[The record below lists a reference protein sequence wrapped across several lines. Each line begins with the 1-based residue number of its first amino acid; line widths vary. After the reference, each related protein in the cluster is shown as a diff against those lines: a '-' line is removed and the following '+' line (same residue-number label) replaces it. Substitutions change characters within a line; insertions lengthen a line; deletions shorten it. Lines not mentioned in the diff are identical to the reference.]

1 MSRTGLVSDQSGF
14 TLVEQLVALGAALV
28 VLFGLTTVIMTT
40 LHQSARVN
48 DRVDAT
54 QRARLT
60 LYQVIDGLHSACVA
74 PHIAPVQAGSTGTS
88 LRFLHQTGSEVAPT
102 PVLSQIDLNN
112 GTLTESV
119 YPATGGSIP
128 SWTFASTPSSTRQLM
143 TGVAS
148 SPAPFR
154 YYAYSNGQIAATPLP
169 ASPLQAADA
178 ARTVQVT
185 VALKVSPSKP
195 GTADPNAAASV
206 QDTALLR
213 FSPAAF
219 STNANNLPCQ

>member
-1 MSRTGLVSDQSGF
+1 MAS
-14 TLVEQLVALGAALV
+14 ALL

-40 LHQSARVN
+40 LDQSARIN

-54 QRARLT
+54 QRARIA
-60 LYQVIDGLHSACVA
+60 LYNVIDGLHSAC
-74 PHIAPVQAGSTGTS
+74 IAPQIAPIQAGSTGSS
-88 LRFLHQTGSEVAPT
+88 LRFLHQTGSAVAPT
-102 PVLSQIDLNN
+102 PVLSQVDLNG
-112 GTLTESV
+112 GTLSEQDFL
-119 YPATGGSIP
+119 ATGGSVP
-128 SWTFASTPSSTRQLM
+128 SWTFASTPSSSRQLM

-154 YYAYSNGQIAATPLP
+154 YYSYSSGQVSATPLP
-169 ASPLQAADA
+169 TPLIPSDA

-185 VALKVSPSKP
+185 VALTVSPSRQE
-195 GTADPNAAASV
+195 TTDPNSAASV

-219 STNANNLPCQ
+219 STSANNLPCQ